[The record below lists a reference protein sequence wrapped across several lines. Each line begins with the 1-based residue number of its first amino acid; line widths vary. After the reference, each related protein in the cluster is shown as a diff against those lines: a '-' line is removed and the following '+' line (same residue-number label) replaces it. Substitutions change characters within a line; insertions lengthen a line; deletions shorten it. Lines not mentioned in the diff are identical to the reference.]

1 MGSWVRIMVLV
12 SMNGEIADSYKKN
25 SKNLISIDVLFL

>member
-12 SMNGEIADSYKKN
+12 SMNVEIADSYKKN